1 MASLADA
8 LMPVLPAN
16 KGQRGRSLR
25 NVGGSHVVGRGNMPV
40 VWKHN
45 EAWKTGGKRRKS
57 EGDTN
62 REKHKRK
69 RKMRLGCVNRI
80 TSGLAVPFVAI

>member
-1 MASLADA
+1 
-8 LMPVLPAN
+8 MPVLPAN

-45 EAWKTGGKRRKS
+45 EAWKTGGERRKS

-69 RKMRLGCVNRI
+69 RKIHPGSVNRI
-80 TSGLAVPFVAI
+80 TSDLAVPFVAI

>member
-1 MASLADA
+1 
-8 LMPVLPAN
+8 MPVLPAN

-45 EAWKTGGKRRKS
+45 EAWKTEGK
-57 EGDTN
+57 EEN
-62 REKHKRK
+62 PRETPTEKNTKGNGKYTQGPSIESR
-69 RKMRLGCVNRI
+69 V
-80 TSGLAVPFVAI
+80 T